1 MGSISDIV
9 NELHSVAERVT
20 SHTEGL
26 ERAREEILEVRNKVH
41 GKFGDDE
48 NGRSVAMAMDMAS
61 DAILTADGILYTL
74 KAEIQEYIGNL
85 KK

>member
-9 NELHSVAERVT
+9 NELYSVAERVT

-26 ERAREEILEVRNKVH
+26 EKAREEIIEVRNKVH
-41 GKFGDDE
+41 GKFGNDK
-48 NGRSVAMAMDMAS
+48 NGQSAAMAMDKAS